1 MLSEQTV
8 KMAAIRLRSFTL
20 RASVRPLL
28 DKWLG
33 IPESLSDGDA
43 LRVLGE
49 AIKLVEGQL

>member
-1 MLSEQTV
+1 MSEQVV

-33 IPESLSDGDA
+33 IPESLSDADA
-43 LRVLGE
+43 LRVLGA
-49 AIKLVEGQL
+49 AIKEVEGKI